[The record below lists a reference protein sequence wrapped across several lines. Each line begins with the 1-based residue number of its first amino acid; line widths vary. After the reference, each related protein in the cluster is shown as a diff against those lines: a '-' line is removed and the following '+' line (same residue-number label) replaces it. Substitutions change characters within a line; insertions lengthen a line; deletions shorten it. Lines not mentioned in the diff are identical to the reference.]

1 MTDRLKFEHRQPNAN
16 WQDSISN
23 ILLPIEIAAQASE
36 SHAQSILNVVVGMST
51 AKPLAEY
58 EIDALIHQALAIKN
72 QMLDVQEMI
81 EIAGSGNSSKKV
93 ASGGAS

>member
-1 MTDRLKFEHRQPNAN
+1 MTERLKFEHRQPNAN

-23 ILLPIEIAAQASE
+23 ILLPIEIAAQAAE
-36 SHAQSILNVVVGMST
+36 SHAQSIFGVVVEMSDRF
-51 AKPLAEY
+51 PGDD
-58 EIDALIHQALAIKN
+58 IDALIHQALAIKN

-93 ASGGAS
+93 ASKK